1 METST
6 ETAKTARVERTTE
19 AEEKKILKKLVV
31 NKGDIIKNLANQVEL
46 VKQVF
51 QIEDPGA
58 RIIFPNFGG
67 LTDQQRVAALL
78 LGKYFACRLE
88 LLPDA
93 ALGISEIA
101 QELGRPKTSLSGPV
115 KELVDDGFVERLPIR
130 KYMVAYNRIVDIVP
144 FLLKKKSSDVKA
156 TGKGASGKS

>member
-6 ETAKTARVERTTE
+6 ENARTARPERTTE
-19 AEEKKILKKLVV
+19 AEERKILKKLVV
-31 NKGDIIKNLANQVEL
+31 NKGDIIKNLANQVE
-46 VKQVF
+46 QVRQVL

-67 LTDQQRVAALL
+67 LNDQQRVAALL
-78 LGKYFACRLE
+78 LGKYFASRLE
-88 LLPDA
+88 LIADA

-115 KELVDDGFVERLPIR
+115 KDLVDDGFVEKLPIR
-130 KYMVAYNRIVDIVP
+130 KYVIAYNRIVDIVP
-144 FLLKKKSSDVKA
+144 FLLKKRSSDTRTA
-156 TGKGASGKS
+156 GREASGKG